1 MTEFFDFNP
10 KLVELAEKAE
20 ALCKPAFE
28 RIDRICEHNS
38 QKVLSAFINNKVS
51 ESMLHGTT
59 GYGYGDMGRDALDAV
74 YASALGGED
83 ALVRHL
89 FVNGTHTLAVS
100 LFGVLRPGDRIVM
113 CCGAPYDTLE
123 EIIGKRGKKGSGSL
137 IDLGVE
143 YEEVDL
149 LPNGMPDL
157 ERISER
163 TKGAK
168 VAYIQRSRGYST
180 RPSYRICE
188 IAKIVEAA
196 RKYNPEVIVMVD
208 NCYGEFVEEN
218 EPLAVGADLIMG
230 SLIKNPGGG
239 IATTGGYIA
248 GRKDL
253 VEKCAERL
261 TCIGMGK
268 EVGCSL
274 HQNREMFLGFFLAPQ
289 TVANAVKTSEFAC
302 TLLGLLGFE
311 TLPKAGE
318 ERADIIA
325 SILLENPERLCSF
338 VRGIQKG
345 APVDAF
351 ATPEPDAM
359 PGYESAVI
367 MAAGTFTMGSSIE
380 LSADAPLREPYAA
393 WLQGGITYYTGKIGI
408 MAAVQTMINEG
419 TLEI

>member
-1 MTEFFDFNP
+1 MTEFFNFSP
-10 KLVELAEKAE
+10 KLCELAEKAE

-28 RIDRICEHNS
+28 RIDKICEHNT
-38 QKVLSAFINNKVS
+38 QKVLAAFINNKVC

-74 YASALGGED
+74 YATAFGAED
-83 ALVRHL
+83 ALVRHN

-100 LFGVLRPGDRIVM
+100 LFGVLRPGNKLLM

-137 IDLGVE
+137 IDLGVG
-143 YEEVDL
+143 YEEVEL

-157 ERISER
+157 ERISEM
-163 TKGAK
+163 AK
-168 VAYIQRSRGYST
+168 DATVAYIQRSRGYST
-180 RPSYRICE
+180 RPSYKISDIE
-188 IAKIVEAA
+188 KIVKAA
-196 RKYNPEVIVMVD
+196 KRYNPNVVVMVD
-208 NCYGEFVEEN
+208 NCYGEFVETK
-218 EPLAVGADLIMG
+218 EPLSAGADLIMG

-248 GRKDL
+248 GHKHL

-302 TLLGLLGFE
+302 TLLGMLGFE

-325 SILLENPERLCSF
+325 SILLQNPERLCSF

-359 PGYESAVI
+359 PGYESPVI
-367 MAAGTFTMGSSIE
+367 MAAGTFTMGASIE
-380 LSADAPLREPYAA
+380 LSADAPLRAPYAA
-393 WLQGGITYYTGKIGI
+393 WLQGGITYHSGKIGI
-408 MAAVQTMINEG
+408 LTAVQTMLSEG

>member
-28 RIDRICEHNS
+28 RIDKICEHNS

-180 RPSYRICE
+180 RPSYRI
-188 IAKIVEAA
+188 
-196 RKYNPEVIVMVD
+196 
-208 NCYGEFVEEN
+208 
-218 EPLAVGADLIMG
+218 
-230 SLIKNPGGG
+230 
-239 IATTGGYIA
+239 
-248 GRKDL
+248 
-253 VEKCAERL
+253 
-261 TCIGMGK
+261 
-268 EVGCSL
+268 
-274 HQNREMFLGFFLAPQ
+274 
-289 TVANAVKTSEFAC
+289 
-302 TLLGLLGFE
+302 
-311 TLPKAGE
+311 
-318 ERADIIA
+318 
-325 SILLENPERLCSF
+325 
-338 VRGIQKG
+338 
-345 APVDAF
+345 
-351 ATPEPDAM
+351 
-359 PGYESAVI
+359 
-367 MAAGTFTMGSSIE
+367 
-380 LSADAPLREPYAA
+380 
-393 WLQGGITYYTGKIGI
+393 
-408 MAAVQTMINEG
+408 
-419 TLEI
+419 